1 MHELETFISQKFRPD
16 VLGGRLDKEH
26 KTIYHITNENKEG
39 DESYLTTSAIC
50 FGPRKDNVLINLE
63 HVISKEDNIL
73 IFYYEDIHLRW
84 SYIHHNNESYFLY
97 KKNDDEQ
104 YKIKPNRLYIR
115 GCYIDPDDKYWF
127 LLGDFFNFVELWD
140 GPVLCAPTKQMPNE
154 SKLYQ
159 LNNSLR
165 KASQKFPSISLG
177 VSYVIKGAKQFNLLR
192 PGKSHIVKSLSGV
205 RSIVVDEN
213 DYKKWCANNINNI
226 PVLFQE
232 KVDGNDLRVHVINK
246 QIFGKR
252 SNSKEKIDYRYDANF
267 FKLSDVENLDEVLVN
282 FCLSVADE
290 EDNQLLGID
299 FIQTSSGY
307 VALEAN
313 PSPGWSAYH
322 PFNGMDDEPFITELL
337 RVLKSG

>member
-26 KTIYHITNENKEG
+26 KATFHLDSENKEIS
-39 DESYLTTSAIC
+39 EPYLAVNAVC
-50 FGPRKDNVLINLE
+50 FGPKKDNVLINLE

-84 SYIHHNNESYFLY
+84 SYISTNTENYFIY
-97 KKNDDEQ
+97 KKNELEQ
-104 YKIKPNRLYIR
+104 YKIKPNYLYIR

-140 GPVLCAPTKQMPNE
+140 RRVLCPPKKQMPNE

-165 KASQKFPSISLG
+165 KASQRLKSVSLG
-177 VSYVIKGAKQFNLLR
+177 VSYVIKGTKHLNSLKQD
-192 PGKSHIVKSLSGV
+192 KSYIVKSLSGV

-213 DYKKWCANNINNI
+213 HYKQWSINSINNV

-232 KVDGNDLRVHVINK
+232 KVDGNDLRAHIINK

-252 SNSKEKIDYRYDANF
+252 SDSKENIDYRYDANF
-267 FKLSDVENLDEVLVN
+267 FKLSNVDNLDQELVD
-282 FCLSVADE
+282 FCLSVAQE

-299 FIQTSSGY
+299 FIQTASG
-307 VALEAN
+307 
-313 PSPGWSAYH
+313 
-322 PFNGMDDEPFITELL
+322 
-337 RVLKSG
+337 

>member
-16 VLGGRLDKEH
+16 VLGGKLDKEH
-26 KTIYHITNENKEG
+26 KTIFHITNENKES
-39 DESYLTTSAIC
+39 DSYLKINAIC

-63 HVISKEDNIL
+63 HVINKEDNIL

-84 SYIHHNNESYFLY
+84 SYVHNNIENYFLF
-97 KKNDDEQ
+97 KKNDIEQ
-104 YKIKPNRLYIR
+104 YKIKPKCLYIR
-115 GCYIDPDDKYWF
+115 GCYIDPEDQYWL

-140 GPVLCAPTKQMPNE
+140 GIVLCPPKKQMPNE

-159 LNNSLR
+159 INNSLR
-165 KASQKFPSISLG
+165 NASQKLSSISLG
-177 VSYVIKGAKQFNLLR
+177 VSYVIKGTKQLSVLR
-192 PGKSHIVKSLSGV
+192 QDESHIVKSLSGV

-213 DYKKWCANNINNI
+213 DYKQWCTDNVNNI
-226 PVLFQE
+226 PVLFQK
-232 KVDGNDLRVHVINK
+232 KVVGNDVRVHVINEV
-246 QIFGKR
+246 IFAKR
-252 SNSKEKIDYRYDANF
+252 SNLKENIDYRYDANF
-267 FKLSDVENLDEVLVN
+267 FKLSDVENVDEELIN
-282 FCLSVADE
+282 FCLSVAE
-290 EDNQLLGID
+290 QEDNRLLGID

-322 PFNGMDDEPFITELL
+322 PFNGIDDEPFITELL